1 MSIVR
6 KDRLLVRWSRKE
18 NDFLINYPD
27 KPDGHFIYGLIAQ
40 GSVRYEVLSSGKT
53 LMEEL
58 EERGYDIKTLRIQV
72 DRKKKN
78 VAL

>member
-1 MSIVR
+1 VSIVR
-6 KDRLLVRWSRKE
+6 KNRLLVRWSRKE
-18 NDFLINYPD
+18 NDFLISYPS
-27 KPDGHFIYGLIAQ
+27 KPDGHFIFGLVAN

-53 LMEEL
+53 FIEEL

-72 DRKKKN
+72 DRKKN